1 MLLLAV
7 VCVVQSQNTP
17 NRGHG
22 ENAHVATG
30 SASNAP
36 SAHAPSTP
44 SSPEHPTCRDWCAHI
59 AAGKGGLETWET
71 VCNYPQCTSC
81 PACLEAAEHA
91 HVQMQI
97 AQQNAPSL
105 FHLPPGTEVDWS
117 RKAEADV
124 HCVARAHAHDGVLR
138 WEILPF
144 VSKFPALLPNGF
156 NLFVSINLCGSADPF
171 SECNTAADAYSQAV
185 HPEIAQHN
193 AAIEAAPA
201 YTFVRRQHAAD
212 GTHEDDVQS
221 CHSYGMSRR
230 RGQGNTPSVPVLP
243 TLRPIDMANP
253 RIGLRLTS
261 SNGAVCPG
269 TTDGAGERRSS
280 LTVDMFCAEE
290 EAIHYQGAPPV
301 LKDWALKGDCDLH
314 VSLRGG
320 FACPVLERRAPPP
333 PPHPPGGSGTSAVDH
348 ARAPHLCAC
357 PLSLLQNDVCDAH
370 CDTAGCFADNGACKR
385 REVVP
390 HATHAGNPNPN
401 PNRSPNPN
409 PNRSP
414 NPNP

>member
-81 PACLEAAEHA
+81 PACLEAAERA
-91 HVQMQI
+91 DVQMQI

-117 RKAEADV
+117 RKVEANV

-156 NLFVSINLCGSADPF
+156 NLFVSINLCGSADRF
-171 SECNTAADAYSQAV
+171 SECHTAIDAHSQAV
-185 HPEIAQHN
+185 HPEIAQQN

-221 CHSYGMSRR
+221 CHSYGMSRV

-261 SNGAVCPG
+261 SNGAFCPG

-401 PNRSPNPN
+401 PNRSPNPK
-409 PNRSP
+409 P
-414 NPNP
+414 